1 MKEAFGE
8 WRALEAHF
16 QQVKNLHMSNLF
28 AEDPERAVR
37 FSLQLGDIFFDYSK
51 HRIVPQTL
59 DLLVELAK
67 KSGVE
72 RCRDEMFCGAKIN
85 FTENRSVLHTALR
98 SESGK
103 PIFVDGEDI
112 MPKIFAMRKKMRDFC
127 KRVQSGAWLGES
139 GKPITDI
146 VNIGIGGSDLGPQM
160 VCRALRFYK
169 TNSLRVHFVSNIDPT
184 HLATTLAGL
193 DPATTLFLVVS
204 KTFVTQETLT
214 NARAAKE
221 WLVAR
226 LGKNAV
232 SRHFV
237 ALSSNEEAVR
247 EFGID
252 TANMFAFRDWVGGR
266 YSLWSVVGL
275 SIALQIGMDGFE
287 RLLHGAYLAD
297 EHFAVAPLQK
307 NIPVIMAL
315 LGIWYSD
322 FFGAKT
328 QAILPY
334 EQYLSRFPA
343 YLQQV
348 EMESNGKSVQKNGQ
362 EVERVSGAIV
372 WGEVGTNAQHAFFQL
387 LHQGTHLVPC
397 DFLIGANSLHPIG
410 EQHTLLFANFLAQ
423 TEALMCGKTVEQ
435 AKKDLLDSGKSLGEA
450 EFLAPH
456 KTFCGNRPSSSFV
469 YKKLTPEVLGMLIA
483 FYEHKI
489 FVQGV
494 IWGINSFDQMGVE
507 LGKELAT
514 SLLPV
519 LQGKKNADKHDA
531 STRNLLQI
539 RKKFANGA

>member
-1 MKEAFGE
+1 MKGAFEE
-8 WRALEAHF
+8 WQALEAHF

-28 AEDPERAVR
+28 AEDPKRAIR
-37 FSLQLGDIFFDYSK
+37 FSLQFGDIFFDYSK
-51 HRIVPQTL
+51 HRIVQQTL

-72 RCRDEMFCGAKIN
+72 QCRDEMFCGAKIN
-85 FTENRSVLHTALR
+85 FTENRPVLHTALR

-112 MPKIFAMRKKMRDFC
+112 MPKIFAVRKKMRDFC
-127 KRVQSGAWLGES
+127 KHVQSGVWRGRS
-139 GKPITDI
+139 GKKVTDI

-160 VCRALRFYK
+160 VCQALRFYK
-169 TNSLRVHFVSNIDPT
+169 TNNLRVHFVSNIDPT

-193 DPATTLFLVVS
+193 NPETTLFLVVS
-204 KTFVTQETLT
+204 KSFTTQETLT

-221 WLVAR
+221 WLIAR
-226 LGKNAV
+226 LGQNAV

-237 ALSSNEEAVR
+237 ALSSNEAAVR
-247 EFGID
+247 DFGID
-252 TANMFAFRDWVGGR
+252 VANMFEFWDWVGGR
-266 YSLWSVVGL
+266 YSLWSAVGL

-297 EHFAVAPLQK
+297 EHFAATPLEK

-348 EMESNGKSVQKNGQ
+348 EMESNGKGVQKNGQ
-362 EVERVSGAIV
+362 EVERTSGAII

-397 DFLIGANSLHPIG
+397 DFLIGVNPLHPIG
-410 EQHTLLFANFLAQ
+410 EQHTLLFAHFLAQ
-423 TEALMCGKTVEQ
+423 TEALMCGKTSEQ
-435 AKKDLLDSGKSLGEA
+435 AKKALLDSGKSLSEA
-450 EFLAPH
+450 EFLASH
-456 KTFCGNRPSSSFV
+456 KTFSGNRPSSSFV

-514 SLLPV
+514 LLLPV
-519 LQGKKNADKHDA
+519 LHGEKNADKHDT
-531 STRNLLQI
+531 STQNLLQI
-539 RKKFANGA
+539 RKNFANGA